1 MDDKMALFP
10 KDIFINHPVK
20 KPYEEDLY
28 KVHKVPYKKD
38 DTWLLKTLMQSRSIH
53 SRKNSSSAGGR
64 ARGATNPRLHPK
76 DQRVTFKTS
85 HSSSM
90 QAHDKYLTVYMPQNN
105 KDAVNEKPVLF
116 GSDAEE
122 YESAKVAMH
131 HKMIISPENQ
141 SVDLE
146 VLAEEFIRRVEMMTG
161 YKLYW
166 RGAIHNDTAHRH
178 VHLCIN
184 GKDKNGKKV
193 YFQPE
198 MIKHTMR
205 ETLSYVATQ
214 MVGERTEEEIV
225 RAQKN
230 MITAKRWTGLD
241 EKLEKYHG
249 KISGHLL
256 SQDMQ
261 NRLAF
266 LSKLDLAKKH
276 SDFYELKPEWKDVLT
291 ATGRYNTFFDEYRR
305 AEGNLTLYAGGGIK
319 GTVEKV
325 ITFDKDESWNDA
337 LIIKQDDKY
346 IYVPIYQLKK
356 EDLQGKEVEITAGNR
371 KLSRQLS
378 DRDIHIHEE
387 KKVQDKYL

>member
-1 MDDKMALFP
+1 MPSYL
-10 KDIFINHPVK
+10 KDIFTNHPTK

-38 DTWLLKTLMQSRSIH
+38 DTRLLKTLLNSKSVRRQRNVALSTGQ
-53 SRKNSSSAGGR
+53 RKGVFHTASNV
-64 ARGATNPRLHPK
+64 K

-85 HSSSM
+85 HSPSL
-90 QAHDKYLTVYMPQNN
+90 QVHNKYLTVYMPQNN
-105 KDAVNEKPVLF
+105 KDTVNEKPVLF
-116 GSDAEE
+116 GVDVGE
-122 YESAKVAMH
+122 YDNAKVSMH

-141 SVDLE
+141 TVNLE
-146 VLAEEFIRRVEMMTG
+146 VLANEFIKRVESMTG

-214 MVGERTEEEIV
+214 LVGERTEAEIAA
-225 RAQKN
+225 AQKN
-230 MITAKRWTGLD
+230 MITAKRWTRLD
-241 EKLEKYHG
+241 EQLEKYQE
-249 KISGHLL
+249 KISVHLL
-256 SQDMQ
+256 NQDMQ

-266 LSKLDLAKKH
+266 LSKLELATRH
-276 SDFYELKPEWKDVLT
+276 TDFYELKPEWKEVLI
-291 ATGRYNTFFDEYRR
+291 ATGRYNTFFDEYQRVN
-305 AEGNLTLYAGGGIK
+305 GNLTLYAGGGIK

-337 LIIKQDDKY
+337 LIIKQNDKH

-356 EDLQGKEVEITAGNR
+356 EDIQGKEVEITEGNR
-371 KLSRQLS
+371 KLSRQLT
-378 DRDIHIHEE
+378 DRDIHVHNTKESR
-387 KKVQDKYL
+387 DSYL

>member
-1 MDDKMALFP
+1 MPSYL
-10 KDIFINHPVK
+10 KDIFTNHPTK

-38 DTWLLKTLMQSRSIH
+38 DTRLLKTLLNSKSVRRQRNVALSTGQ
-53 SRKNSSSAGGR
+53 RKGVFHTASNV
-64 ARGATNPRLHPK
+64 K

-85 HSSSM
+85 HSPSL
-90 QAHDKYLTVYMPQNN
+90 QAHNKYLTVYMPQNN
-105 KDAVNEKPVLF
+105 KDTVNEKPVLF
-116 GSDAEE
+116 GVDVVE
-122 YESAKVAMH
+122 YDNAKVSMH
-131 HKMIISPENQ
+131 YKMIISPENQ
-141 SVDLE
+141 TVNLE
-146 VLAEEFIRRVEMMTG
+146 VLANEFIKRVESMTG

-214 MVGERTEEEIV
+214 LVGERTEAEIAA
-225 RAQKN
+225 AQKN
-230 MITAKRWTGLD
+230 MITAKRWTRLD
-241 EKLEKYHG
+241 EQLEKYQE
-249 KISGHLL
+249 KISVHLL
-256 SQDMQ
+256 NQDMQ

-266 LSKLDLAKKH
+266 LSKLELATRH
-276 SDFYELKPEWKDVLT
+276 TDFYELKPEWKEVLI
-291 ATGRYNTFFDEYRR
+291 ATGRYNTFFDEYQRVN
-305 AEGNLTLYAGGGIK
+305 GNLTLYAGGGIK

-337 LIIKQDDKY
+337 LIIKQNDKH

-356 EDLQGKEVEITAGNR
+356 EDIQGKEVEITEGNR
-371 KLSRQLS
+371 KLSRQLT
-378 DRDIHIHEE
+378 DRDIHVHNTKESR
-387 KKVQDKYL
+387 DSYL